1 MQKAQMRS
9 KAKQQPQQQRHTKKA
24 AVKTAKR
31 TMKTKSV
38 KKAPVS
44 APVTMAKRGMALP
57 AFNPLDPLNME
68 SRLTDDEK
76 MIRDAAKAFA
86 QQELLPVVT
95 DMYLK
100 ETFDPK
106 IMKKMGEVGL
116 LGPTIDGYGCAG
128 VSTTAY
134 GLIAREIERVDSG
147 FRSAM
152 SVQSSLVMHPIH
164 AYASDK
170 LKNKFLPDLAKGEI
184 IGAFGLTEPNH
195 GSNPGGMETR
205 ARKDGDSYIL
215 NGTKT
220 WITNSPHADVF
231 IIWAKDDDEVINGFL
246 VERGFGGVS
255 TPKIPGKLSLRA
267 SDTGMIVMEDVR
279 VPAENRLNVTSLKG
293 PFSCLN
299 SARLGI
305 AWGVIGAAEAC
316 ADIAREYS
324 MDRIQF
330 GRPLAANQA
339 TQLKLAEMS
348 SNIAY
353 MQQAALQTSRLKEQH
368 QVSPDQI
375 LLVKRGNCKK
385 SLDIAREARD
395 MLGGNGISAE
405 YHVFRH
411 MSNLE
416 TTKTYEG
423 AETTLGLALGRAITG
438 INAFY

>member
-1 MQKAQMRS
+1 MQKSS
-9 KAKQQPQQQRHTKKA
+9 KAATKASAKSKVMQKQTKRTI
-24 AVKTAKR
+24 KTKSAQKTQKKNLIKKSPLSTQKR
-31 TMKTKSV
+31 TM
-38 KKAPVS
+38 
-44 APVTMAKRGMALP
+44 ALP
-57 AFNPLDPLNME
+57 RFNPTDPLNMD
-68 SRLTDDEK
+68 SCLTDEER
-76 MIRDAAKAFA
+76 MIRDAARDFA
-86 QQELLPVVT
+86 QSELLPVVT

-116 LGPTIDGYGCAG
+116 LGPQIEGYGCSG

-134 GLIAREIERVDSG
+134 GLIAREVERVDSG

-164 AYASDK
+164 QFASEK
-170 LKNKFLPDLAKGEI
+170 LKNKFLPDLAKGDI

-195 GSNPGGMETR
+195 GSNPGGLETR

-231 IIWAKDDDEVINGFL
+231 IIWAKDDSDEITGFL

-279 VPAENRLNVTSLKG
+279 VPLENKLDVKTLKG

-324 MDRIQF
+324 LDRIQF

-339 TQLKLAEMS
+339 TQLKLADMS
-348 SNIAY
+348 TNIAY
-353 MQQAALQTSRLKEQH
+353 MQQAALQTSRLKEQGL
-368 QVSPDQI
+368 VSPDQI

-395 MLGGNGISAE
+395 MLGGNGITAE
-405 YHVFRH
+405 YHVMRH
-411 MSNLE
+411 MCNLE

-423 AETTLGLALGRAITG
+423 AETTLGLAIGRAVTG
-438 INAFY
+438 INAFF